1 MSAFDSAPEAM
12 VEPRPSPT
20 QPAAAPHQPHQGP
33 DRMDPLN
40 LARRPFLNSRPVVRV
55 SLLLWL
61 LGLALLL
68 GNVSLFWSYLSG
80 SADKRAQ
87 IGRGEQEIQRQQRAV
102 QQLQSRLDG
111 LDLGGLNERIDFLNE
126 RIEER
131 TFSWSLL
138 LDRLVAVLPNDI
150 RLSRLQPKTDSKAQ
164 LAAGRSRRSR
174 SATAGQ
180 IPLAITGETRSDE
193 ALLRFVD
200 NLFAHPAFAE
210 PDLLRE
216 ERQDNDLVRFELTVQ
231 YIPGRPPGSAVE
243 ETPRLEEAPSGS
255 SAPAGP
261 PAASETANPS
271 GGQP

>member
-1 MSAFDSAPEAM
+1 MSAFDPAPEAM
-12 VEPRPSPT
+12 AEPRPSPP
-20 QPAAAPHQPHQGP
+20 QRSVAPLHSP
-33 DRMDPLN
+33 DRMEPLN

-61 LGLALLL
+61 LGLLLLL

-87 IGRGEQEIQRQQRAV
+87 IARGEEEIQRQQRAV

-111 LDLGGLNERIDFLNE
+111 LDLAGLNEQIDFLNA

-138 LDRLVAVLPNDI
+138 LDRLSAVLPNDI
-150 RLSRLQPKTDSKAQ
+150 RLSWLQPKSDRKAR
-164 LAAGRSRRSR
+164 LAAGRSRSRRSR
-174 SATAGQ
+174 SPTAGQ
-180 IPLAITGETRSDE
+180 IPLAISGETRSDE

-200 NLFAHPAFAE
+200 NLFAHPAFAD

-216 ERQDNDLVRFELTVQ
+216 ERQDNNLVRFELTVQ
-231 YIPGRPPGSAVE
+231 YTPGGPPGLAVE
-243 ETPRLEEAPSGS
+243 ETPRLEEVPPVRSAPS
-255 SAPAGP
+255 GP
-261 PAASETANPS
+261 PAAAETANLS